1 MKTASTSG
9 LKLRLMLGSL
19 SDALEAIAVFTGLAL
34 AGDDGRELDLDDAS
48 LANMIF
54 VQTSGPT
61 GKVIVGVSESLA
73 QAWVVG
79 AGNDPEDA
87 DASWRYVS
95 DLCLDS
101 ARAFV
106 ASMSAGGALVGPVDR
121 ATPLEGLGD
130 LAQTHRLDGVVTNVT
145 SSDETTGSVVWIIP
159 EPEAAEPAE
168 VAQPV
173 EYPELGKGVGS
184 APASP
189 ISFLS
194 DVALEVTVELGRT
207 TMRLKEVLEL
217 SEGSVVELDRQV
229 GAYVDVLVNGSL
241 VAAGEVVVIDDV
253 LGVRITSVHDVE
265 GGIV

>member
-19 SDALEAIAVFTGLAL
+19 TDALEAIAAFTGLAL
-34 AGDDGRELDLDDAS
+34 AGDDGREFDPEDPALGG
-48 LANMIF
+48 M
-54 VQTSGPT
+54 VYVHTTGPT
-61 GKVIVGVSESLA
+61 GQVVVGVSEELA
-73 QAWVVG
+73 QSLVVG
-79 AGNDPEDA
+79 AGHEPDDA
-87 DASWRYVS
+87 EASWAYIS

-121 ATPLEGLGD
+121 AAPLESLEAIA
-130 LAQTHRLDGVVTNVT
+130 AQYSLDGVVTHVT
-145 SSDETTGSVVWIIP
+145 SSDSTEGAVVWIV
-159 EPEAAEPAE
+159 PEAVEVEPHE

-173 EYPELGKGVGS
+173 EYPELGKGVKSGNV
-184 APASP
+184 SP

-194 DVALEVTVELGRT
+194 DVSLEVTVELGRT
-207 TMRLKEVLEL
+207 SMRLKDVLEL
-217 SEGSVVELDRQV
+217 AEGSVVELDRQV
-229 GAYVDVLVNGSL
+229 GAHVDVLVNGSL

-253 LGVRITSVHDVE
+253 LGVRITSVHEVE